1 MRLPKVFSR
10 SRKEKGEDRADGV
23 SVSELIPKGS
33 RIVLKNPGG
42 FLVSFNGHV
51 ELVPLK
57 EHEVWGSLSPL
68 FMAQE
73 VEELWLFEGKT
84 IASIKGVGRV
94 SIEGVPLPE
103 ELENIVVKIIAAT
116 GVRVDMRH
124 PRGVADLGEWRV
136 SLQLS
141 TGGRLQVVATRLAQ
155 VPALADL
162 VDPLVAAR
170 LLLLLL
176 RPSVVVILGPPGA
189 GKSTLLN
196 SLVREVA
203 VRYPFL
209 HIAVVEK
216 YRELVFRD
224 GWFSWIVS
232 ENLVDG
238 VRFAMR
244 YYRPDVLV
252 VGEIMAEDV
261 WSIVEPGR
269 AGLPTIT
276 TFHSP
281 TTRKAVKV
289 LSDALRA
296 NLGYGDENSALHYVD
311 VFVQMRKKVTPG
323 GVERGVES
331 VFLSDGQRLV
341 PIYAE
346 GNLVSD
352 EEFLKAMPDQLYV
365 GSLEQT
371 VVEVYSSF
379 GLKQRRQGT

>member
-1 MRLPKVFSR
+1 MRLFRVFSR
-10 SRKEKGEDRADGV
+10 SREEKEEGGTDSV

-33 RIVLKNPGG
+33 TIILKNPAG
-42 FLVSFNGHV
+42 FLVSLNGRI
-51 ELVPLK
+51 ELVPLR
-57 EHEVWGSLSPL
+57 EDGVWGNLSPL

-73 VEELWLFEGKT
+73 VEEVWLFEGKT

-94 SIEGVPLPE
+94 SIEGVPSPE
-103 ELENIVVKIIAAT
+103 ELENTVVRIIAAT
-116 GVRVDMRH
+116 GVRVDMRR
-124 PRGVADLGEWRV
+124 PRGVVDIGEWRV

-141 TGGRLQVVATRLAQ
+141 SGGRLQVVATRLAQ
-155 VPALADL
+155 VPALTEL
-162 VDPLVAAR
+162 VNPLVAAR

-176 RPSVVVILGPPGA
+176 RPSVVLILGPPGS

-224 GWFSWIVS
+224 GWFSWIVT

-289 LSDALRA
+289 LSDTLRA
-296 NLGYGDENSALHYVD
+296 NLGYGDENSALQYVD
-311 VFVQMRKKVTPG
+311 VFVQMRKKVTPS

-346 GNLVSD
+346 GNFVSD

-365 GSLEQT
+365 GNLEQT
-371 VVEVYSSF
+371 MIEVYSSF
-379 GLKQRRQGT
+379 GLKQRRRGT